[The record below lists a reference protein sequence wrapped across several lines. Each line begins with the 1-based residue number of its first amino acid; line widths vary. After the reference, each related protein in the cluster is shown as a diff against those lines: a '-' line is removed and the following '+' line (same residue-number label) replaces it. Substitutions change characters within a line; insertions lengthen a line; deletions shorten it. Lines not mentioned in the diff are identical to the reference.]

1 MKQTAKILFLC
12 IFGILYTFSLS
23 SAQLKGPLVVS
34 DRWPEC
40 TDLFTWSR
48 DIFRLDGVS
57 NSSERDRAISF
68 FNWLRLYNRLCEGAG
83 GMAHAFEGAWAEEK
97 SVRDLHKHL
106 FVYGWGFCDTHSIVA
121 EGFWQE
127 YMKDS
132 LAADRVICMH
142 ENGGYH
148 TMYRLRTDGHFG
160 AFDARYGYYLLE
172 KDTPDARILDWEGVG
187 DDRNIRANMKY
198 ANRCRP
204 FFEFPEKELERA
216 LWVKPKKIFESEAAW
231 RAAGTEPEVVF
242 RNRQYRMGTKF
253 HDMRFSLPRGTT
265 IERWWDNRMKKWYIP
280 KKNKD
285 MFLPEGRFYRVGASM
300 VGGDGEKNDPNWK
313 YMKPYLTRVP
323 EGLGYPKYLEGD
335 LSLGQAWGKISYNPV
350 LSRGDLEEL
359 KLTGS
364 GLETYPVSP
373 YIRPSADTGE
383 GEWML
388 EFYSPY
394 ILVDGFISGELTGT
408 KNDKLEIAF
417 RSQVPKS
424 RNISQADQWLPWK
437 TLSSKPGR
445 FLVTLDRA
453 DAAGGESSFHGT
465 YRWQLRIRLA
475 SGTTH
480 PDSAE
485 EAAPAG
491 VSDLDVVTYFET
503 GIMSIPQIFD
513 GENTIRFKMDDPAQI
528 KGDLLAKYVWET
540 AEGEQS
546 HEKLLSPRLFFK
558 DNEAVYRIEAPGL
571 ERCKALIISYP

>member
-1 MKQTAKILFLC
+1 MKPMAKILFLC
-12 IFGILYTFSLS
+12 FVILIFTFSLS
-23 SAQLKGPLVVS
+23 SAQVRGPLVVS
-34 DRWPEC
+34 DSWPEC

-48 DIFRLDGVS
+48 DIFRLDGVT
-57 NSSERDRAISF
+57 NSSERDRAISL
-68 FNWLRLYNRLCEGAG
+68 FNWLRLYNRLCEGFG
-83 GMAHAFEGAWAEEK
+83 GMAHAFEGAWGEEQ
-97 SVRDLHKHL
+97 SVRDLHKHM

-127 YMKDS
+127 YMKDP

-148 TMYRLRTDGHFG
+148 TMYRLRMDGRFG

-172 KDTPDARILDWEGVG
+172 KDTPDARILDWDGVG
-187 DDRNIRANMKY
+187 EDRNIWANMKY

-216 LWVKPKKIFESEAAW
+216 LWVKPKKVFESEPAW

-242 RNRQYRMGTKF
+242 RNRQYRMGTKY

-280 KKNKD
+280 EKKKD
-285 MFLPEGRFYRVGASM
+285 MFLSEGRFYRVGASM

-323 EGLGYPKYLEGD
+323 EGLGYPAYLEGD

-350 LSRGDLEEL
+350 LSRGDLEEV
-359 KLTGS
+359 KLSGS
-364 GLETYPVSP
+364 GLETHPESP
-373 YIRPSADTGE
+373 YLRPARDSGE
-383 GEWML
+383 GEWVL

-394 ILVDGFISGELTGT
+394 ILVDGFISGELSGS
-408 KNDKLEIAF
+408 KDDRLEIAF
-417 RSQVPKS
+417 RSQAPKS
-424 RNISQADQWLPWK
+424 RNLSQADQWLPWK
-437 TLSSKPGR
+437 TLSSKPGP
-445 FLVTLDRA
+445 FMINLERA
-453 DAAGGESSFHGT
+453 DAAEGESTFHGT

-475 SGTTH
+475 SEQG
-480 PDSAE
+480 
-485 EAAPAG
+485 AATAG
-491 VSDLDVVTYFET
+491 LSDLDVVTYFET

-513 GENTIRFKMDDPAQI
+513 GENTIRFKVDDPEQI
-528 KGDLLAKYVWET
+528 EGDMLVKFVWET
-540 AEGEQS
+540 CEGEQS
-546 HEKLLSPRLFFK
+546 REKMLSKRLFFK

>member
-12 IFGILYTFSLS
+12 ILGILLTFSLS
-23 SAQLKGPLVVS
+23 SAQLKGPLMVS

-48 DIFRLDGVS
+48 DIFRLDGVTD
-57 NSSERDRAISF
+57 SSERDRAISF

-83 GMAHAFEGAWAEEK
+83 GMAHAFEGAWGEEK

-106 FVYGWGFCDTHSIVA
+106 FVYGWGFCDT
-121 EGFWQE
+121 
-127 YMKDS
+127 
-132 LAADRVICMH
+132 
-142 ENGGYH
+142 
-148 TMYRLRTDGHFG
+148 HFG

-187 DDRNIRANMKY
+187 DDRNVWANMKY
-198 ANRCRP
+198 TNRCRP

-216 LWVKPKKIFESEAAW
+216 LWVKPKKVFESEAAW

-265 IERWWDNRMKKWYIP
+265 IERWWDNRMKKWYVP
-280 KKNKD
+280 EKNKD

-350 LSRGDLEEL
+350 LSRGDQEEL

-383 GEWML
+383 GEWIL

-394 ILVDGFISGELTGT
+394 ILVDGFISGELTGG
-408 KNDKLEIAF
+408 KNDQLEIAF
-417 RSQVPKS
+417 RSQVPKN
-424 RNISQADQWLPWK
+424 RDISQDNQWLPWK
-437 TLSSKPGR
+437 TLASKPGR
-445 FLVTLDRA
+445 FLITLDRA
-453 DAAGGESSFHGT
+453 DAAEGESSFHST
-465 YRWQLRIRLA
+465 YRWQLRIRLT
-475 SGTTH
+475 SSTKR

-513 GENTIRFKMDDPAQI
+513 GENTVRFKVDDPAQV
-528 KGDLLAKYVWET
+528 KGDLRVKYVWDT